1 MVAWQSV
8 VVIPLHVFTPTNSA
22 RCTKFVCMSSTHRDL
37 FMNVDSDAL
46 AHLIGMG
53 FEADAARL
61 ALTSAENNIETA
73 LGFLLGDS
81 DDRYAVSCPI

>member
-1 MVAWQSV
+1 
-8 VVIPLHVFTPTNSA
+8 
-22 RCTKFVCMSSTHRDL
+22 
-37 FMNVDSDAL
+37 MNVDSDAL

-81 DDRYAVSCPI
+81 DDRYAVSFPI